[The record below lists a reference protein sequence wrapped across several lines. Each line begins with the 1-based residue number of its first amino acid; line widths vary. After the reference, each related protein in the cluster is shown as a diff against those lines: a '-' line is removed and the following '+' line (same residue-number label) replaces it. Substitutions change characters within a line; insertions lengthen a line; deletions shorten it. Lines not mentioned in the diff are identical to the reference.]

1 MNANMYV
8 FMMRFFRF
16 IRKFV
21 PYGIRKSNFIQ
32 KSWSLLRPKLSET
45 NKDKQTHL
53 RYFEVHLTD
62 HCNLNCK
69 ACSHFCPVADDNF
82 LDVESFRRDC
92 IRLAELTNGNI
103 LVIRLMGG
111 EPLLHPQVTVF
122 FDIARKYFPHTK
134 IAVVSNGILLP
145 KQPDTFWQ
153 SCKKNR
159 IEVHISNYP
168 IKIDRE
174 TITQKAATFDVV
186 LVDIENTNKEWKKYF
201 VLDIHG
207 QGDCQKSFDNC
218 AQANNCT
225 NLREGKIYVC
235 PTVAYISFFNK
246 YFEQNLETTE
256 QDYLD
261 IYKVKNQQEIFD
273 FLCKPM
279 PFCRYCNVE
288 NQESLEWGVSKREIS
303 EWT

>member
-1 MNANMYV
+1 MNMNVYA
-8 FMMRFFRF
+8 FTLRFFRF

-21 PYGIRKSNFIQ
+21 PDGVRKSDFIQ
-32 KSWSLLRPKLSET
+32 KSWYLLRQKLGRP
-45 NKDKQTHL
+45 NKHKQTVLGHIS
-53 RYFEVHLTD
+53 VHITD

-69 ACSHFCPVADDNF
+69 ACNHFCPVADENF
-82 LDVESFRRDC
+82 LDIESFRRDC

-103 LVIRLMGG
+103 GTFWLMGG

-122 FDIARKYFPHTK
+122 FDIARTYFPNIK
-134 IAVVSNGILLP
+134 IVILSNGILLS

-153 SCKKNR
+153 SCQKNG
-159 IEVHISNYP
+159 IEVGISNYP
-168 IKIDRE
+168 VKIDRE
-174 TITQKAATFDVV
+174 TIAQKVTTFGVV
-186 LVDIENTNKEWKKYF
+186 LTYWGDRNTEWGKIF

-207 QGDCQKSFDNC
+207 QYNYKKKWNKCTL
-218 AQANNCT
+218 ANTCT
-225 NLREGKIYVC
+225 CLREGKIYAC

-256 QDYLD
+256 QDYID

-273 FLCKPM
+273 FLYKPL
-279 PFCRYCNVE
+279 PFCRYCNPG
-288 NQESLEWGVSKREIS
+288 NQESMEWGISKKEIS

>member
-1 MNANMYV
+1 MNMNMYA
-8 FMMRFFRF
+8 FTMRFFRF

-21 PYGIRKSNFIQ
+21 PDGVRKSDFIQ
-32 KSWSLLRPKLSET
+32 KSWSLLLRKLSMP
-45 NKDKQTHL
+45 NKLKQTVL
-53 RYFEVHLTD
+53 GSISVHITE

-69 ACSHFCPVADDNF
+69 ACAHFCTLADEQF
-82 LDVESFRRDC
+82 LDIETFRRDC
-92 IRLAELTNGNI
+92 IRLAELTNNDIGTFW
-103 LVIRLMGG
+103 LMGG

-122 FDIARKYFPHTK
+122 FDIVRTYFPNIR
-134 IAVVSNGILLP
+134 IAILSNGILLP

-153 SCKKNR
+153 SCQKNR

-174 TITQKAATFDVV
+174 TITQKATTFGVV
-186 LVDIENTNKEWKKYF
+186 LAYLGDKNTEWGKMF

-207 QGDCQKSFDNC
+207 QRNYKKSWNKC
-218 AQANNCT
+218 AHANNCT
-225 NLREGKIYVC
+225 LLREGKVYACFV
-235 PTVAYISFFNK
+235 VAYIDFFNK

-256 QDYLD
+256 QDYID
-261 IYKVKNQQEIFD
+261 IYKIKNQQEIFD
-273 FLCKPM
+273 FLYKPM

-288 NQESLEWGVSKREIS
+288 NLERFEWGVSKKEIS